1 MKEIYPDFADDVAFY
16 AVGLHPGLKEEMTVL
31 KAYKEQQGYPW
42 AIATGPTRMMAELG
56 VTIQSTKIAFDSNG
70 TITYREGMGAG
81 DDETWRRVFSELAAS
96 EGEDRTAP

>member
-1 MKEIYPDFADDVAFY
+1 MKEIYPAYADDVAFY

-31 KAYKEQQGYPW
+31 KAYKEQHGYPW
-42 AIATGPTRMMAELG
+42 AIATGPTEMMAELG

-96 EGEDRTAP
+96 GSESQP